1 MQLFLYFSSF
11 YLILI
16 LTINFIIPWIIF
28 SFLIKKEWYDFS
40 ILKSIFEIFIAK
52 ITCFLI
58 AILFW
63 WVINAILLL
72 IFNFLWI
79 NEKIIVN
86 YIVSIFSIIIYF
98 FFYYKFLKSTLWFF
112 IFDEEIKKK
121 ILLKF
126 ILFSEIISNI
136 IFLYWI
142 SWLLFRLFYNFVS

>member
-40 ILKSIFEIFIAK
+40 ALKSIFEIFIAK